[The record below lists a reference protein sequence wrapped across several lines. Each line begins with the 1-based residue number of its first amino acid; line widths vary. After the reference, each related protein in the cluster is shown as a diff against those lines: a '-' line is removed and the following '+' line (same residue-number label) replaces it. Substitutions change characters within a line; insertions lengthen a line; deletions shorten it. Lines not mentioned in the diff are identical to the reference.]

1 MGWVVRK
8 MQNCT
13 SARVHTHTPTLF
25 FNIRMTQSKQMCVTN
40 CAGREQQRPSIN
52 SPVNVHVNGP
62 VYSHNRSA
70 IQPKTTMRRWV
81 TCHHVIP
88 AESRRNTIIKAG
100 ILSRAA
106 GMPMENHPMC
116 FTSHKNASTFGYKV
130 GRAEVNVIFAPLP
143 QQTQYLSINQHNYH
157 HRSRR
162 NCRHAEVIM

>member
-1 MGWVVRK
+1 MRA
-8 MQNCT
+8 C
-13 SARVHTHTPTLF
+13 THTPTLF

-70 IQPKTTMRRWV
+70 IQPKTTTRRWV

-116 FTSHKNASTFGYKV
+116 FTSHKKRKHVWLQGRPGGGKCDLRSPSPTNTIFIYKST
-130 GRAEVNVIFAPLP
+130 
-143 QQTQYLSINQHNYH
+143 
-157 HRSRR
+157 
-162 NCRHAEVIM
+162 